1 MSKELDYITE
11 LERKNRLLGER
22 CNQLLK
28 DKGDLTDQI
37 ADIKANCDLAIE
49 GRDIKIDELEEKN
62 SQMFNTIAL
71 QEQQIEQLREERNYF
86 QETCEDIELNYYCD
100 HKGVCKAQELEKEK
114 CELLGIIQ
122 EKDKAIKKLIADIA
136 GLKAGRPQW
145 HDLEKEPTDLP
156 KDNHNVWCKA
166 LDHYGEGWY
175 DKDTN
180 TWTLIYRGYHLH
192 CIEAWCEIPTF
203 DKE

>member
-1 MSKELDYITE
+1 MKDEEMAEEYANNIDYTKTVKIFDYVPYHE
-11 LERKNRLLGER
+11 
-22 CNQLLK
+22 
-28 DKGDLTDQI
+28 
-37 ADIKANCDLAIE
+37 NCDVA
-49 GRDIKIDELEEKN
+49 D
-62 SQMFNTIAL
+62 M
-71 QEQQIEQLREERNYF
+71 
-86 QETCEDIELNYYCD
+86 
-100 HKGVCKAQELEKEK
+100 VAQAFL
-114 CELLGIIQ
+114 
-122 EKDKAIKKLIADIA
+122 A

-203 DKE
+203 NKE

>member
-1 MSKELDYITE
+1 M
-11 LERKNRLLGER
+11 
-22 CNQLLK
+22 K
-28 DKGDLTDQI
+28 D
-37 ADIKANCDLAIE
+37 
-49 GRDIKIDELEEKN
+49 EE
-62 SQMFNTIAL
+62 MA
-71 QEQQIEQLREERNYF
+71 
-86 QETCEDIELNYYCD
+86 
-100 HKGVCKAQELEKEK
+100 EKEYENCK
-114 CELLGIIQ
+114 F
-122 EKDKAIKKLIADIA
+122 EKIEHYCDKAIYVTGFLA

-145 HDLEKEPTDLP
+145 HDLRKDPTDLP

>member
-1 MSKELDYITE
+1 MTDEEI
-11 LERKNRLLGER
+11 
-22 CNQLLK
+22 
-28 DKGDLTDQI
+28 DKM
-37 ADIKANCDLAIE
+37 ADDFVN
-49 GRDIKIDELEEKN
+49 
-62 SQMFNTIAL
+62 
-71 QEQQIEQLREERNYF
+71 
-86 QETCEDIELNYYCD
+86 
-100 HKGVCKAQELEKEK
+100 AQEFTKVY
-114 CELLGIIQ
+114 GTAR
-122 EKDKAIKKLIADIA
+122 KAECGAFWKYGFLA